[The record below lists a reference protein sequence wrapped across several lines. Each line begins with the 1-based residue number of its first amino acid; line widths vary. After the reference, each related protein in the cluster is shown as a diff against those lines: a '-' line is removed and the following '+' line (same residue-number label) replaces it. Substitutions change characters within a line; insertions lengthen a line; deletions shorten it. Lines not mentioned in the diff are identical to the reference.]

1 MFEAAIFPAAAERGE
16 SLRPLDWQELA
27 ARLGAARDLRAL
39 VARPQGAC
47 SSFAARAQAGLPH
60 AVEDAGGHREPA
72 VNLDV
77 LGAVNPYEAINAA
90 NRHKVGKGDQGTR

>member
-60 AVEDAGGHREPA
+60 AVEDAGGH
-72 VNLDV
+72 V